1 MKVNKICIVLAA
13 CIFIT
18 AFPKT
23 IAYAEPTSTDNQ
35 SQQMDDLKKQYDQNE
50 ANITSLEDN
59 IEKLDNDLSILTI
72 KIKDTDKEIQKTNS
86 DLEEQ
91 NENLEKSKEIMDE
104 RLRGI
109 YKSDTTTVDYMDLL
123 FKSDNLS
130 DLISKVTFAKKLADS
145 DKKTVDD
152 VQKYKDSVEE
162 LKSQQEE
169 LQKTQN
175 DQQKELEAKKA
186 DQNNQMQELLKIRQT
201 TGNLLLNTDATML
214 DPLLQIA
221 NTSQSKAELSN
232 IVTTFQKLKDVVKVA
247 ETNKKIDGAIPVINT
262 KISSLNAQ
270 PEVPADK
277 ANAIVIEA
285 YKYISIPYLWGGD
298 NPSTGMDCSG
308 FTSYVYKQFGYDIT
322 RTTYTQVNQGTQ
334 VDVALDKLKVGDL
347 IFFGDPSAPHHVGIY
362 VGNNMYIHAP
372 HTGDVIKVSSGAL
385 TASTARRII
394 QN

>member
-1 MKVNKICIVLAA
+1 MKVNKICIVLAV
-13 CIFIT
+13 CFFVT
-18 AFPKT
+18 AFHKT
-23 IAYAEPTSTDNQ
+23 IVYAEPATNGDQ

-50 ANITSLEDN
+50 ANITTLENN

-72 KIKDTDKEIQKTNS
+72 KIKAIDEAIQKTNA
-86 DLEEQ
+86 DLKEQ
-91 NENLEKSKEIMDE
+91 NENLEKSKEIMAE

-109 YKSDTTTVDYMDLL
+109 YKSDTTNADYMNLL

-152 VQKYKDSVEE
+152 VQKYKDSVED
-162 LKSQQEE
+162 LKSQQEK
-169 LQKTQN
+169 LQTTQN
-175 DQQKELEAKKA
+175 NQKKELEAKKA
-186 DQNNQMQELLKIRQT
+186 DENNQMQELLKTRQT
-201 TGNLLLNTDATML
+201 TGNSLLKADVSML
-214 DPLLQIA
+214 GPLLQIS

-247 ETNKKIDGAIPVINT
+247 ETNQKIDGAIPVINT
-262 KISSLNAQ
+262 KINSLNAQ

-285 YKYISIPYLWGGD
+285 YKWISIPYLWGGD
-298 NPSTGMDCSG
+298 DPSTGMDCSG
-308 FTSYVYKQFGYDIT
+308 FTNYVYKQFGYDIT

-334 VDVALDKLKVGDL
+334 VDVSLDKLKAGDL
-347 IFFGDPSAPHHVGIY
+347 IFFGDPANPHHVGIY

-372 HTGDVIKVSSGAL
+372 HTGDFIKVSDGAL